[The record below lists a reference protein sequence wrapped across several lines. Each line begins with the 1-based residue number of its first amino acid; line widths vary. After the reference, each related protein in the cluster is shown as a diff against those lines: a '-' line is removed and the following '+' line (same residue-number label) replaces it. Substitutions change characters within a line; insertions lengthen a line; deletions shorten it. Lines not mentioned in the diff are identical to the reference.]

1 MDVIFSEDTLNFK
14 FIGGIIH
21 LKLFLGDYD
30 PETAIKLY
38 HTYLGGWALH
48 PFWSMGYHHSRWP
61 IKSSNKLKTIV
72 KKHKENLLPLD
83 TIWSDIDYMFDR

>member
-1 MDVIFSEDTLNFK
+1 MREKSGKYHVFFFKNASPMDVIFSEDTLNFK

-61 IKSSNKLKTIV
+61 IKTSNKLKTIV
-72 KKHKENLLPLD
+72 
-83 TIWSDIDYMFDR
+83 